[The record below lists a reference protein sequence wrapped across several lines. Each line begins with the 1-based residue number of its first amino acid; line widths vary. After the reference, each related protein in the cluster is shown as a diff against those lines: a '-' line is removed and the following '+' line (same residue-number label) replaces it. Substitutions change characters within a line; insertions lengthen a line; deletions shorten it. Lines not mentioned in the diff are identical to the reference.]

1 MTLDISVTAA
11 PATGQHPLR
20 DQLGVAAAAGQPAD
34 IVAVG
39 IPAVPPPPDGS
50 AAGAGIGQEGFSSS
64 GDAGEIASFL
74 PAGTADLLAQYDA
87 SGAPGEVTEVA
98 ADLGTGLARVL
109 LLGTGDG
116 SPAAMRQA
124 GAALARRVKRGATCV
139 VSVASGTS
147 AAPPESTRAFTEG
160 LLLASYR
167 FSLKS
172 AANGQAE
179 KPPATVTLL
188 VPDGGTSSLTA
199 VAAGPPAASPV
210 EHAVATAEAVALARD
225 LVNTPSAAKTPEW
238 LADRA
243 TDVAGQSALGIRVR
257 DRDDLEAGG
266 FGGILAVGSGSV
278 RPPRLIEL
286 SYRPASWNT
295 HVVLVGKGITFDSG
309 GLSLKPNDGMKLM
322 KTDMAGG
329 AVVIAV
335 MSVLAKLAAPVR
347 VTGLVAAA
355 ENMPSGSAMRPG
367 DVITHYGGRTVEV
380 LNTDAE
386 GRLVLADAL
395 AYADATLDPDVMV
408 DVATLTG
415 AARIALGTKV
425 GAMFTGDDDLA
436 AALAVAGEAS
446 GEPLWRLPMAGDYR
460 DALDSRVADLANIGT
475 RDYGGAGAILA
486 ALFLREFSG
495 GRRWAH
501 LDIAGPAR
509 AGADDAE
516 VTKGGTGFG
525 TRVLLSWLA
534 GLS

>member
-1 MTLDISVTAA
+1 MALDVSVSTA
-11 PATGQHPLR
+11 PASGPRALLDHC
-20 DQLGVAAAAGQPAD
+20 GAAVAAGKPFD
-34 IVAVG
+34 LVAVG
-39 IPAVPPPPDGS
+39 IPADSGTLPDSG
-50 AAGAGIGQEGFSSS
+50 AANDS
-64 GDAGEIASFL
+64 GRRVEIASFL
-74 PAGTADLLAQYDA
+74 PAGTGDLLDRYDM

-98 ADLGTGLARVL
+98 ADLGAGLARVL

-116 SPAAMRQA
+116 SVVAMRQA
-124 GAALARRVKRGATCV
+124 GAALGRRVKRGASV
-139 VSVASGTS
+139 VADATAGLPADATQ
-147 AAPPESTRAFTEG
+147 AFAEG

-172 AANGQAE
+172 AAPGEAE
-179 KPPATVTLL
+179 KPPAAVTLL
-188 VPDGGTSSLTA
+188 VSDGAQSSITA
-199 VAAGPPAASPV
+199 GADQLAAARAI
-210 EHAVATAEAVALARD
+210 EDAVATATAVALARD
-225 LVNTPSAAKTPEW
+225 LVNTPSAVKTPEW
-238 LADRA
+238 LANRA
-243 TDVAGQSALGIRVR
+243 AEVAARSGLRIRVR
-257 DRDDLEAGG
+257 GGDELEAGG

-286 SYRPASWNT
+286 TYEPQGWRT
-295 HVVLVGKGITFDSG
+295 HIVLVGKGITFDSG

-335 MSVLAKLAAPVR
+335 LSALAGLGVPMR

-367 DVITHYGGRTVEV
+367 DVIAHYGGRTVEV

-395 AYADATLDPDVMV
+395 AYADATLAPDVMV

-425 GAMFTGDDDLA
+425 GALFADDDDLA
-436 AALAVAGEAS
+436 AELAAAGERS
-446 GEPLWRLPMAGDYR
+446 GERLWRMPITSDYR
-460 DALDSRVADLANIGT
+460 DALDSQVADLANIAT
-475 RDYGGAGAILA
+475 RSYGGAGAIVA
-486 ALFLREFSG
+486 ALFLREFCGS
-495 GRRWAH
+495 RRWAH

-509 AGADDAE
+509 AAADDGE

-525 TRVLLSWLA
+525 TRVLLRWLA
-534 GLS
+534 GPS

>member
-11 PATGQHPLR
+11 PAAGPHPLR
-20 DQLGVAAAAGQPAD
+20 DQLDVAAAAGQPAG

-39 IPAVPPPPDGS
+39 VPGVPPAAASGS
-50 AAGAGIGQEGFSSS
+50 ATPGQAGVSSLD
-64 GDAGEIASFL
+64 GAGEIASFL
-74 PAGTADLLAQYDA
+74 PAGPADLLAHYDA
-87 SGAPGEVTEVA
+87 SGAPGEVTDVA
-98 ADLGTGLARVL
+98 ADLGAGLARVL

-124 GAALARRVKRGATCV
+124 GAALARRVKRGATAV
-139 VSVASGTS
+139 TSVTS
-147 AAPPESTRAFTEG
+147 ATSPEATRAFTEG

-167 FSLKS
+167 FALKS
-172 AANGQAE
+172 PANGQAE

-188 VPDGGTSSLTA
+188 VPDGETSSLTA
-199 VAAGPPAASPV
+199 EPARPSATSPV
-210 EHAVATAEAVALARD
+210 RHAVATAEAVALARD

-238 LADRA
+238 LASRA
-243 TDVAGQSALGIRVR
+243 AGVAAESGLGIRVR
-257 DRDDLEAGG
+257 DRDELEAGG

-278 RPPRLIEL
+278 RPPQLIEL
-286 SYRPASWNT
+286 SYRPGSWNT

-309 GLSLKPNDGMKLM
+309 GLSLKPNEGMKLM

-335 MSVLAKLAAPVR
+335 MSVLARLGAPVR

-415 AARIALGTKV
+415 AARIALGAKV
-425 GAMFTGDDDLA
+425 GAIFTGDDDLA
-436 AALAVAGEAS
+436 AALTAAGDAS

-460 DALDSRVADLANIGT
+460 DALDSQVADLANIGT

-486 ALFLREFSG
+486 ALFLREFAG